1 MLAFLKTR
9 WQLLLI
15 GLLSL
20 TLISMLAFLGVFG
33 RTADAPSRDGR
44 TRLLLAPV
52 ERDFVLNEMRHL
64 LMATQAILDAALAG
78 DMKRVAS
85 EARKVGMADVK
96 AMPPE
101 IRGRL
106 LGKLPIAFRKLGFS
120 VHEGMDAIALDAE
133 GLGDRDHT
141 LKQLAEL
148 MNKCIACHAAYTVL
162 PPGDGS

>member
-9 WQLLLI
+9 WQVLLI
-15 GLLSL
+15 ALLGTALVS
-20 TLISMLAFLGVFG
+20 TLAFLGVFG
-33 RTADAPSRDGR
+33 RTAEAPSRDGR
-44 TRLLLAPV
+44 TRLLLAPA

-78 DMKRVAS
+78 DMKRVAA

-96 AMPPE
+96 NIPPE
-101 IRGRL
+101 IRGPL

-120 VHEGMDAIALDAE
+120 VHEGMDVIALDAE
-133 GLGDRDHT
+133 ALGDRDHT

-148 MNKCIACHAAYTVL
+148 MNRCVACHAAYTVL
-162 PPGDGS
+162 PPGDAP